1 MKKFKQLKKIG
12 AFVVV
17 AAVSAPSFAEGSSID
32 AYFTAIDL
40 SSVGTA
46 VAGLGVVIVGIAMSV
61 KGIGLAKR
69 VISKA

>member
-1 MKKFKQLKKIG
+1 MKKLNKMKNLG
-12 AFVVV
+12 LVVL
-17 AAVSAPSFAEGSSID
+17 ASAVSAPSFAASSID
-32 AYFTAIDL
+32 SYFTAIDL

-46 VAGLGVVIVGIAMSV
+46 VAGVGVIIVGIAMSV